1 MLCLRRP
8 TIESADRTIGVTR
21 ARGVHT
27 QVLGITLLRGRRYPA
42 TFVGNCKTRYD
53 VLFESAIRA
62 QLRDYQRVSMTA
74 EPTRLRSEYL
84 NTQVIASS
92 SGRRLGIVRE
102 LFVDV
107 DRREVVVLGLRDSLL
122 SAAGTGVPPRYMY
135 LSEIRKSSDVA
146 LVDSEDAIEDLD
158 VDGLSRLIGSE
169 VITEAGEVLGRVRD
183 FQFCVEDG
191 KVSSLI
197 VASLGLPQIPDR
209 VISTY
214 ELPVEEI
221 VSSGPDRIIVFEGA
235 EERLSQ
241 LTVGI
246 LERVG
251 IGKPPWERDED
262 DPYSTSTVRPENQL
276 GTGMPERPAVP
287 NTARPAA
294 TKAPPLQTDAWM
306 DGGDEP
312 ELEAIPREEASQ
324 PQERYLTAEP
334 PQGELEE
341 DNWGDVPAARYEEPA
356 SARNR
361 LDFEP
366 TSPADIDEDVWDDT
380 AASQS
385 GQPLNLPE
393 KSPKVRQPEYEEE
406 TGY

>member
-1 MLCLRRP
+1 
-8 TIESADRTIGVTR
+8 
-21 ARGVHT
+21 
-27 QVLGITLLRGRRYPA
+27 
-42 TFVGNCKTRYD
+42 
-53 VLFESAIRA
+53 
-62 QLRDYQRVSMTA
+62 MTA

-84 NTQVIASS
+84 NTQVIAGN

-107 DRREVVVLGLRDSLL
+107 DRREVIVLGLRDNLL
-122 SAAGTGVPPRYMY
+122 SVAGTGVPPRYMY

-146 LVDSEDAIEDLD
+146 LVENEDAIEDLD

-183 FQFCVEDG
+183 FQFCVADG

-197 VASLGLPQIPDR
+197 IASLGLPQIPDR

-241 LTVGI
+241 LTVGV

-251 IGKPPWERDED
+251 IGKPPWERDD
-262 DPYSTSTVRPENQL
+262 DDLYSTPTIRPENQL
-276 GTGMPERPAVP
+276 GTGVVERPPVASTQSRPAVK
-287 NTARPAA
+287 T
-294 TKAPPLQTDAWM
+294 APPLQTDAWM
-306 DGGDEP
+306 DAEAEEP
-312 ELEAIPREEASQ
+312 ELEPVPLEEPAREE
-324 PQERYLTAEP
+324 RRLVAEM
-334 PQGELEE
+334 ES
-341 DNWGDVPAARYEEPA
+341 DNWGDVPEAPYEEPLVSSDRTA
-356 SARNR
+356 A
-361 LDFEP
+361 EP
-366 TSPADIDEDVWDDT
+366 AVSVDIDEDVWEDPT
-380 AASQS
+380 PK
-385 GQPLNLPE
+385 QPLNLPE
-393 KSPKVRQPEYEEE
+393 KPKIKQPEYEEE

>member
-1 MLCLRRP
+1 
-8 TIESADRTIGVTR
+8 
-21 ARGVHT
+21 
-27 QVLGITLLRGRRYPA
+27 
-42 TFVGNCKTRYD
+42 
-53 VLFESAIRA
+53 
-62 QLRDYQRVSMTA
+62 MTA

-122 SAAGTGVPPRYMY
+122 SLAGTGVPPRYMY

-158 VDGLSRLIGSE
+158 IDGLSRLIGSE

-183 FQFCVEDG
+183 FQFCMEDG

-197 VASLGLPQIPDR
+197 VASFGLPQIPDR
-209 VISTY
+209 ILSTY

-241 LTVGI
+241 LTVGL

-262 DPYSTSTVRPENQL
+262 DPYATSTIRPENQL
-276 GTGMPERPAVP
+276 GTGMPERPTVTNAS
-287 NTARPAA
+287 RSA
-294 TKAPPLQTDAWM
+294 TEAAPPLQTDAWM
-306 DGGDEP
+306 DDRRGGAEPEP
-312 ELEAIPREEASQ
+312 ELIPREEPSQ
-324 PQERYLTAEP
+324 YERRLAAEP
-334 PQGELEE
+334 LPEDPEEE
-341 DNWGDVPAARYEEPA
+341 DNWSDVPAARYEE
-356 SARNR
+356 SAGRSR
-361 LDFEP
+361 DRFDFEP
-366 TSPADIDEDVWDDT
+366 ASPADINEDVWDET
-380 AASQS
+380 PEKS
-385 GQPLNLPE
+385 GQPPLNLPE
-393 KSPKVRQPEYEEE
+393 KSSKIKQPEYEEE